1 MTQPFAGQ
9 SCLVTGAGSGI
20 GAATAELLA
29 GRGARIAV
37 VGLPADPLD
46 ETVAA
51 IEKAGGIAV
60 AIAADVSVADDMQRA
75 VDRAVAEFG
84 ALDLAVNAA
93 GISGG
98 EFLLHEEPVAD
109 WNRVLGVNLF
119 GVFHALRAEIGAM
132 LASGRGGS
140 IVNIASV
147 QATNPL
153 SRRTAYTASKFGLI
167 GLTKVA
173 AKDYADRGIR
183 INALSP
189 GITDTPMM
197 RAGGATVRR
206 DRGGGTRPAGRAA
219 GGDGSGRGLPALGG
233 GRIRDRRGTRRRR
246 RPAAAPDVMRDS
258 LQRRRSSDED

>member
-1 MTQPFAGQ
+1 MTLPFAGR

-20 GAATAELLA
+20 GAATAGLLA
-29 GRGARIAV
+29 ERGASIAV
-37 VGLPADPLD
+37 VGLPGDPLD
-46 ETVAA
+46 ETVGA
-51 IEKAGGIAV
+51 IEKTGGIAV
-60 AIAADVSVADDMQRA
+60 AIAADVSVADEMQHA
-75 VDRAVAEFG
+75 VDRTVAEFG
-84 ALDLAVNAA
+84 ALDMAVNAA

-98 EFLLHEEPVAD
+98 EFPLHEEPVDD
-109 WNRVLGVNLF
+109 WNQVLSVNLF

-173 AKDYADRGIR
+173 AKDYAEHGIR

-197 RAGGATVRR
+197 RAGGATADAIAAVVPVKRVAEPVEMA
-206 DRGGGTRPAGRAA
+206 RGAA
-219 GGDGSGRGLPALGG
+219 YLL
-233 GRIRDRRGTRRRR
+233 
-246 RPAAAPDVMRDS
+246 
-258 LQRRRSSDED
+258 SDEAGYVTGAELVIDGGLLLRPT

>member
-1 MTQPFAGQ
+1 VRLPFEGRI
-9 SCLVTGAGSGI
+9 CLVTGAGSGI

-29 GRGARIAV
+29 ERGASVAV
-37 VGLPADPLD
+37 VGLPTDRLS
-46 ETVAA
+46 ETVAS
-51 IEKAGGIAV
+51 IEKAAGTAL
-60 AIAADVSVADDMQRA
+60 AIEADV
-75 VDRAVAEFG
+75 AVAEQVQDAVNRTVSRFG

-93 GISGG
+93 GVSGA
-98 EFLLHEEPVAD
+98 EVLLHEEPVED
-109 WNRVLGVNLF
+109 WNHVLSVNLS

-132 LASGRGGS
+132 LAGGRGGS

-173 AKDYADRGIR
+173 AKDYAEHAIR

-197 RAGGATVRR
+197 RAGGAQADAIAAFVPIKRVAGPAEIA
-206 DRGGGTRPAGRAA
+206 RGVAYLLSDDAAYVTGSELVVDGGLLLRP
-219 GGDGSGRGLPALGG
+219 
-233 GRIRDRRGTRRRR
+233 T
-246 RPAAAPDVMRDS
+246 
-258 LQRRRSSDED
+258 

>member
-51 IEKAGGIAV
+51 IEKAGGNAV
-60 AIAADVSVADDMQRA
+60 AIAADVSVADDTQRA

-98 EFLLHEEPVAD
+98 EFLLHEEPIAD

-147 QATNPL
+147 QATNP
-153 SRRTAYTASKFGLI
+153 A
-167 GLTKVA
+167 VP
-173 AKDYADRGIR
+173 ADRVHGLQVR
-183 INALSP
+183 SH
-189 GITDTPMM
+189 
-197 RAGGATVRR
+197 RADQGGRQGLCRPRNPDQRTVTWHHRHPDDARGRRDVRR
-206 DRGGGTRPAGRAA
+206 NRGGGTRAAGRAA
-219 GGDGSGRGLPALGG
+219 GGDSSGRGLPALGG
-233 GRIRDRRGTRRRR
+233 GRIRDRRGTCGRR
-246 RPAAAPDVMRDS
+246 RPAVAPYVI
-258 LQRRRSSDED
+258 

>member
-1 MTQPFAGQ
+1 VTQSFAGQ

-37 VGLPADPLD
+37 VGLPTDPLGD
-46 ETVAA
+46 TVAV
-51 IEKAGGIAV
+51 IEKAGGTAV
-60 AIAADVSVADDMQRA
+60 AISADVSVAGEMQRA

-84 ALDLAVNAA
+84 SLDLAVNAA
-93 GISGG
+93 GISGD
-98 EFLLHEEPVAD
+98 ECLLHEEPVAD
-109 WNRVLGVNLF
+109 WNRVLGTNLS
-119 GVFHALRAEIGAM
+119 GVFHALRAEIRAM

-140 IVNIASV
+140 VVNIASV

-173 AKDYADRGIR
+173 AKDYAEHGIR

-197 RAGGATVRR
+197 RAGGAQS
-206 DRGGGTRPAGRAA
+206 DQIAA
-219 GGDGSGRGLPALGG
+219 FVP
-233 GRIRDRRGTRRRR
+233 
-246 RPAAAPDVMRDS
+246 VMRIAQPADMARGVAY
-258 LQRRRSSDED
+258 LLSDEAGYVTGAELVVDGGLLLRP

>member
-1 MTQPFAGQ
+1 MTQPFAGR

-20 GAATAELLA
+20 GAATAGLLA
-29 GRGARIAV
+29 ERGALIAV
-37 VGLPADPLD
+37 VGLAADPLD

-51 IEKAGGIAV
+51 IEEAGGTAV
-60 AIAADVSVADDMQRA
+60 AIAADVSVAADMQRA
-75 VDRAVAEFG
+75 VDHAVAKFG
-84 ALDLAVNAA
+84 PLDLAVNAA

-109 WNRVLGVNLF
+109 WNRVLGVNLT

-153 SRRTAYTASKFGLI
+153 SRRVAYTASKFGLI

-173 AKDYADRGIR
+173 AKDYAEHGIR
-183 INALSP
+183 VNALSP

-197 RAGGATVRR
+197 RAGGGQSEAIAAFVPVGRVAQPEEMA
-206 DRGGGTRPAGRAA
+206 RGVAYLLSAEAGYVTGAELVVDGGLLLRP
-219 GGDGSGRGLPALGG
+219 
-233 GRIRDRRGTRRRR
+233 T
-246 RPAAAPDVMRDS
+246 
-258 LQRRRSSDED
+258 

>member
-1 MTQPFAGQ
+1 LREVNVTQPFAGQ

-46 ETVAA
+46 ETVAV
-51 IEKAGGIAV
+51 IEKAGGSAV
-60 AIAADVSVADDMQRA
+60 AIAADVSVAADIQAA

-84 ALDLAVNAA
+84 TLDLAVNAA

-197 RAGGATVRR
+197 RAGGATSDAIAAAVPVQRVAQP
-206 DRGGGTRPAGRAA
+206 TEIAA
-219 GGDGSGRGLPALGG
+219 GVAYLLSAEAGYVTGAELVVDGALLL
-233 GRIRDRRGTRRRR
+233 
-246 RPAAAPDVMRDS
+246 RPT
-258 LQRRRSSDED
+258 

>member
-1 MTQPFAGQ
+1 VTQPFAGR

-20 GAATAELLA
+20 GAATAGLLA
-29 GRGARIAV
+29 ERGALIAV
-37 VGLPADPLD
+37 VGLAADPLD

-51 IEKAGGIAV
+51 IEEAGGTAV
-60 AIAADVSVADDMQRA
+60 AIAADVSVAADMQRA
-75 VDRAVAEFG
+75 VDHAVAKFG
-84 ALDLAVNAA
+84 PLDLAVNAA

-109 WNRVLGVNLF
+109 WNRVLGVNLS
-119 GVFHALRAEIGAM
+119 GVFHALRAEIAAM

-153 SRRTAYTASKFGLI
+153 SRRVAYTASKFGLI

-173 AKDYADRGIR
+173 AKDYAGHGIR

-197 RAGGATVRR
+197 RAGGATSE
-206 DRGGGTRPAGRAA
+206 A
-219 GGDGSGRGLPALGG
+219 
-233 GRIRDRRGTRRRR
+233 I
-246 RPAAAPDVMRDS
+246 AAAVPVKRVAEAPEIARGVAYLLSAEAGYVTGAELVVDGGLLLRPT
-258 LQRRRSSDED
+258 

>member
-1 MTQPFAGQ
+1 VTQPFADQ

-29 GRGARIAV
+29 ERGALIAA
-37 VGLPADPLD
+37 VGLPTDPLE

-51 IEKAGGIAV
+51 IAKAGGTAV
-60 AIAADVSVADDMQRA
+60 AITADVSVADDMQRA

-84 ALDLAVNAA
+84 ALDLAVNGA
-93 GISGG
+93 GISGD
-98 EFLLHEEPVAD
+98 EVLLHEEPVSD
-109 WNRVLGVNLF
+109 WNRVLGVNLT

-153 SRRTAYTASKFGLI
+153 SRRVAYTASKFGLI

-173 AKDYADRGIR
+173 AKDYAEHGIR
-183 INALSP
+183 VNALSP

-197 RAGGATVRR
+197 RAGGGQSEAIAAFVPVGRVAQPEEMA
-206 DRGGGTRPAGRAA
+206 RGVAFLLSTEARYVTGAELVVDGGLLLRP
-219 GGDGSGRGLPALGG
+219 
-233 GRIRDRRGTRRRR
+233 
-246 RPAAAPDVMRDS
+246 
-258 LQRRRSSDED
+258 

>member
-1 MTQPFAGQ
+1 MTLPFAGR

-20 GAATAELLA
+20 GAATAGLLA
-29 GRGARIAV
+29 ERGASIAV
-37 VGLPADPLD
+37 VGLPGDPLD
-46 ETVAA
+46 ETVGA
-51 IEKAGGIAV
+51 IEKTGGIAV
-60 AIAADVSVADDMQRA
+60 AIAADVSVADEMQHA
-75 VDRAVAEFG
+75 VDRTVAEFG

-98 EFLLHEEPVAD
+98 EFPLHKEPPDD
-109 WNRVLGVNLF
+109 WNQVLGVNLF

-153 SRRTAYTASKFGLI
+153 SWRTAYTASKFGLI

-173 AKDYADRGIR
+173 AKDYAEHGIR

-197 RAGGATVRR
+197 RAGGATADAIAAVVPVKRIAEPVEMA
-206 DRGGGTRPAGRAA
+206 RGAA
-219 GGDGSGRGLPALGG
+219 YLL
-233 GRIRDRRGTRRRR
+233 
-246 RPAAAPDVMRDS
+246 
-258 LQRRRSSDED
+258 SDEAGYVTGAELVIDGGLLLRPT

>member
-1 MTQPFAGQ
+1 MTLPFAGQ

-20 GAATAELLA
+20 GAATAGLLA
-29 GRGARIAV
+29 GQGALIAV

-51 IEKAGGIAV
+51 IEKAGGTAV
-60 AIAADVSVADDMQRA
+60 AIAADVSVPEEMQHA
-75 VDRAVAEFG
+75 VDRTVAELG

-98 EFLLHEEPVAD
+98 EFLLHEEPVTD
-109 WNRVLGVNLF
+109 WNRVLGVNLT
-119 GVFHALRAEIGAM
+119 GVFNALRAEIGAM

-153 SRRTAYTASKFGLI
+153 SRRTAYTASKFGLV

-173 AKDYADRGIR
+173 AKDYAGHGIR

-197 RAGGATVRR
+197 RAGGATSEAIAVAVPVKRVA
-206 DRGGGTRPAGRAA
+206 RPAEIAHGVAYLLSTEA
-219 GGDGSGRGLPALGG
+219 GYVTGAELVVDGGLLL
-233 GRIRDRRGTRRRR
+233 
-246 RPAAAPDVMRDS
+246 RPT
-258 LQRRRSSDED
+258 

>member
-1 MTQPFAGQ
+1 MTLPFAGR

-20 GAATAELLA
+20 GAATAGLLA
-29 GRGARIAV
+29 ERGASIAV
-37 VGLPADPLD
+37 VGLPGDPLD
-46 ETVAA
+46 ETVGA
-51 IEKAGGIAV
+51 IEKTGGIAV
-60 AIAADVSVADDMQRA
+60 AIAADVSVAAEMQHA
-75 VDRAVAEFG
+75 VDRTVAEFG

-98 EFLLHEEPVAD
+98 EFPLHEAPVDD
-109 WNRVLGVNLF
+109 WNQVLGVNLL

-173 AKDYADRGIR
+173 AKDYAEHGIR

-197 RAGGATVRR
+197 RAGGATADAIAAVVPVKRVAEPVEMA
-206 DRGGGTRPAGRAA
+206 RGAA
-219 GGDGSGRGLPALGG
+219 YLL
-233 GRIRDRRGTRRRR
+233 
-246 RPAAAPDVMRDS
+246 
-258 LQRRRSSDED
+258 SDEAGYVTGAELVIDGGLLLRPT

>member
-1 MTQPFAGQ
+1 MNQPFAGQ

-20 GAATAELLA
+20 GAATAGLLA

-46 ETVAA
+46 ETVAV
-51 IEKAGGIAV
+51 IEKAGGTAV
-60 AIAADVSVADDMQRA
+60 AIPADVSVADQMQHA

-93 GISGG
+93 GVSGQ
-98 EFLLHEEPVAD
+98 ECLLHEEPVAD
-109 WNRVLGVNLF
+109 WNRVLGVNLT
-119 GVFHALRAEIGAM
+119 GVFHALRAEVGAM

-140 IVNIASV
+140 IVNVASV

-173 AKDYADRGIR
+173 AKDYAEHGIR

-197 RAGGATVRR
+197 RAGGA
-206 DRGGGTRPAGRAA
+206 
-219 GGDGSGRGLPALGG
+219 
-233 GRIRDRRGTRRRR
+233 
-246 RPAAAPDVMRDS
+246 
-258 LQRRRSSDED
+258 QSDEIAAVVPARRIAQPEEMARGVAYLLSAEAGYVTGAELVVDGGLLLRP

>member
-1 MTQPFAGQ
+1 VTLPFAGRAG
-9 SCLVTGAGSGI
+9 LVTGAGSGI
-20 GAATAELLA
+20 GAATARLLA
-29 GRGARIAV
+29 ERGARLAV
-37 VGLPADPLD
+37 VGLPSDPLH

-51 IEKAGGIAV
+51 IEKAGGTAV
-60 AIAADVSVADDMQRA
+60 AIKADVSVADDMQHA

-98 EFLLHEEPVAD
+98 EFLLHEAPVAD
-109 WNRVLGVNLF
+109 WNRVLGVNLS

-132 LASGRGGS
+132 LAAGRGGG

-173 AKDYADRGIR
+173 AKDYAEHGIR

-197 RAGGATVRR
+197 RAGGATSE
-206 DRGGGTRPAGRAA
+206 A
-219 GGDGSGRGLPALGG
+219 
-233 GRIRDRRGTRRRR
+233 I
-246 RPAAAPDVMRDS
+246 AAAVPIKRVAQAAEMARGVAYLLSAEAGYVTGAELVVDGGLLLRPT
-258 LQRRRSSDED
+258 

>member
-1 MTQPFAGQ
+1 MTLPFAGR
-9 SCLVTGAGSGI
+9 SCIVTGAGSGI

-29 GRGARIAV
+29 ERGASIAV

-46 ETVAA
+46 ETVGA
-51 IEKAGGIAV
+51 IEKAGGLAV
-60 AIAADVSVADDMQRA
+60 AIAADVSVAEDMQHA
-75 VDRAVAEFG
+75 VDRAVAKLG
-84 ALDLAVNAA
+84 ALHLAVNAA

-98 EFLLHEEPVAD
+98 DFLLHEEPVDD
-109 WNRVLGVNLF
+109 WNRVLGVNLS

-132 LASGRGGS
+132 LASGQGGS

-153 SRRTAYTASKFGLI
+153 SRRAAYTASKFGLI

-173 AKDYADRGIR
+173 AKDYAEHCIR

-197 RAGGATVRR
+197 RAGGATSDAIAAFVPVKRVAEPVEMA
-206 DRGGGTRPAGRAA
+206 RGVAY
-219 GGDGSGRGLPALGG
+219 LL
-233 GRIRDRRGTRRRR
+233 
-246 RPAAAPDVMRDS
+246 
-258 LQRRRSSDED
+258 SDEAGYVTGAELVIDGGLLLRPT

>member
-1 MTQPFAGQ
+1 MIRSNLEGADMAQPFSDQ
-9 SCLVTGAGSGI
+9 SCLITGAGSGI

-29 GRGARIAV
+29 ERGALIAV

-60 AIAADVSVADDMQRA
+60 AIPADVSVADDMQRA
-75 VDRAVAEFG
+75 VDRAAAEFG
-84 ALDLAVNAA
+84 ALDLAVNVA
-93 GISGG
+93 GISGD
-98 EFLLHEEPVAD
+98 ECLLHEEPVAN
-109 WNRVLGVNLF
+109 WNRVLGINLS

-153 SRRTAYTASKFGLI
+153 SRRTAYKASKFGLI

-173 AKDYADRGIR
+173 AKDYAEHGIR

-197 RAGGATVRR
+197 RAGGAQS
-206 DRGGGTRPAGRAA
+206 DE
-219 GGDGSGRGLPALGG
+219 
-233 GRIRDRRGTRRRR
+233 I
-246 RPAAAPDVMRDS
+246 AAAVPVKRIA
-258 LQRRRSSDED
+258 

>member
-1 MTQPFAGQ
+1 MTLPFAGR

-20 GAATAELLA
+20 GAATAGLLA
-29 GRGARIAV
+29 ERGASIAV
-37 VGLPADPLD
+37 VGLPGDPLD
-46 ETVAA
+46 ETVGA
-51 IEKAGGIAV
+51 IEKTGGIAV
-60 AIAADVSVADDMQRA
+60 AIAADVSVADEMQHA
-75 VDRAVAEFG
+75 VDRTVAEFG

-98 EFLLHEEPVAD
+98 EFPLHEEPVDD
-109 WNRVLGVNLF
+109 WNQVLSVNLF
-119 GVFHALRAEIGAM
+119 GVFHSLRAEIGAM

-173 AKDYADRGIR
+173 AKDYAEHGIR

-197 RAGGATVRR
+197 RAGGATADAIAAVVPVKRVAEPVEMA
-206 DRGGGTRPAGRAA
+206 RGAA
-219 GGDGSGRGLPALGG
+219 YLL
-233 GRIRDRRGTRRRR
+233 
-246 RPAAAPDVMRDS
+246 
-258 LQRRRSSDED
+258 SDEAGYVTGAELVIDGGLLLRPT

>member
-9 SCLVTGAGSGI
+9 SCLITGAGSGI

-29 GRGARIAV
+29 ERGALIAA
-37 VGLPADPLD
+37 VGLPTDPLE
-46 ETVAA
+46 ETVTA
-51 IEKAGGIAV
+51 IAKVGGTAV
-60 AIAADVSVADDMQRA
+60 AITADVSVADDMQRA

-84 ALDLAVNAA
+84 ALDLAVNGA
-93 GISGG
+93 GISGD
-98 EFLLHEEPVAD
+98 EVLLHEEPVAD
-109 WNRVLGVNLF
+109 WNRVLGVNLT

-153 SRRTAYTASKFGLI
+153 SRRVAYTVSKFGLI

-173 AKDYADRGIR
+173 AKDYAGHGIR

-197 RAGGATVRR
+197 RAGGATSEAIAVAVPVKRVA
-206 DRGGGTRPAGRAA
+206 RPAEIAHGVAYLLSTEA
-219 GGDGSGRGLPALGG
+219 GYVTGAELVVDGGLLL
-233 GRIRDRRGTRRRR
+233 
-246 RPAAAPDVMRDS
+246 RPT
-258 LQRRRSSDED
+258 

>member
-1 MTQPFAGQ
+1 MTHPFAGL

-29 GRGARIAV
+29 QRGALIAA
-37 VGLPADPLD
+37 VGLPSDPLD
-46 ETVAA
+46 DTVAA
-51 IEKAGGIAV
+51 IEKAGGTAIAV
-60 AIAADVSVADDMQRA
+60 AADVSVADDMQHA

-84 ALDLAVNAA
+84 VLDLAVNAA
-93 GISGG
+93 GVSGG
-98 EFLLHEEPVAD
+98 DFLLHEEPVAD
-109 WNRVLGVNLF
+109 WDRVLAVNLS

-153 SRRTAYTASKFGLI
+153 SHRTAYTASKFGLI

-173 AKDYADRGIR
+173 AKDYAEQGIR

-197 RAGGATVRR
+197 RAGGATSE
-206 DRGGGTRPAGRAA
+206 A
-219 GGDGSGRGLPALGG
+219 
-233 GRIRDRRGTRRRR
+233 I
-246 RPAAAPDVMRDS
+246 AAAVPVKRVAQPAEMAQGVAYLLSAEAGYVTGAELIVDGGLLLRPT
-258 LQRRRSSDED
+258 